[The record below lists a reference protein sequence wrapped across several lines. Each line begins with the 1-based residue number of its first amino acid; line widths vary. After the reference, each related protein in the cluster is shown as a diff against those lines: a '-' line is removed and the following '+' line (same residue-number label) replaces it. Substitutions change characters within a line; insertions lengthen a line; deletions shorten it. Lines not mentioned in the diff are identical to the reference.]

1 MHDAT
6 EMKKGWGGGP
16 ESIVI
21 PVACGIRVRHTG
33 PVRGSSTAVARR
45 AGASLCWATVA
56 LLLALAPAAGWA
68 DAAFLEIDAPREPR
82 STVEEAL
89 IEIEGHGGTRRG
101 ELHDVVIALDVSE
114 STLEDSGLELDSDL
128 PADRTDP
135 ALLEWLL
142 SQEGGERLAKKLDTQ
157 DFDDTVLAAEI
168 EAARALVS
176 RLDPKRFRVA
186 VLTFAED
193 ARKAAT
199 LGSSRSELLAALDG
213 LPRDL
218 HVEAAG
224 TNYQAAIQLA
234 NEMLRPELGKPDDH
248 LRSIVFLSDGAPTRP
263 VLGDRAARYALEAA
277 RESAR
282 AGIRLF
288 AFAIGPEAEAGVAV
302 LEQMAGWTA
311 GKLHRVTRPAMIVNR
326 LRELDLVGLVD
337 LEVRNVTTKGE
348 ARALR
353 IFPDGSFDGFVEL
366 AEGANT
372 LRFRAKGED
381 GDVHQVERVVTYRAP
396 AGSDQAPAVASGP
409 DGSPAA
415 DAATDPLIEKLKQR
429 TAEIEAWRD
438 FADKRRQR
446 KEVEI
451 EPARRPRY

>member
-1 MHDAT
+1 MIRPRLRW
-6 EMKKGWGGGP
+6 GWGRA
-16 ESIVI
+16 ESVGIS
-21 PVACGIRVRHTG
+21 VACGIRVGHTG
-33 PVRGSSTAVARR
+33 PVRGSSPALARLAR
-45 AGASLCWATVA
+45 TLRRGATVA
-56 LLLALAPAAGWA
+56 LLLVPGLAWA
-68 DAAFLEIDAPREPR
+68 DAAFLEIDAPREAR
-82 STVEEAL
+82 STVDQVL

-101 ELHDVVIALDVSE
+101 EVHDVVIALDVSE
-114 STLEDSGLELDSDL
+114 STLEDSGLELDDDL
-128 PADRTDP
+128 PGDRTDP
-135 ALLEWLL
+135 HLLEWLL

-199 LGSSRSELLAALDG
+199 LGSSRAELLAALDG
-213 LPRDL
+213 LPKDL

-234 NEMLRPELGKPDDH
+234 NDILRPEQGKPDDH

-263 VLGDRAARYALEAA
+263 LLGDRAARYALEAA
-277 RESAR
+277 MESAR

-326 LRELDLVGLVD
+326 LRELDLVGLTD
-337 LEVRNVTTKGE
+337 LEVHNATTGGE

-353 IFPDGSFDGFVEL
+353 VFPDGSFDGFIEL
-366 AEGANT
+366 EEGSNT
-372 LRFRAKGED
+372 LRFRARGDD
-381 GDVHQVERVVTYRAP
+381 GDVHQVERVVTYRRAT
-396 AGSDQAPAVASGP
+396 GSEKSTPAVASGP
-409 DGSPAA
+409 EGS
-415 DAATDPLIEKLKQR
+415 AATDAASDPILEKLKAR

-438 FADKRRQR
+438 FADKRKQR
-446 KEVEI
+446 KEVDI
-451 EPARRPRY
+451 EAARRPRY